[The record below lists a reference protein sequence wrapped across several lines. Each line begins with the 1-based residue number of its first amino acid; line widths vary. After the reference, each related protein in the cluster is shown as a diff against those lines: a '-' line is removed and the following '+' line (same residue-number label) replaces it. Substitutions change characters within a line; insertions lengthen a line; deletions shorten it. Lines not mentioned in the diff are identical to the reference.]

1 MIEVKSKD
9 GLITKCQLS
18 NFDYSGQFM
27 GERTL
32 TATYDSPAIVDFE
45 IDDYVEYRGE
55 KFVIDYDPSISRLAK
70 TLQSGKAI
78 SYQLLFKPFSVEL
91 EDCGFQD
98 YVLYDNQLH
107 YSPSPKFSFVGTAT
121 DMVDRIQANMDR
133 LYPGLWKI
141 EISPSVHTDDK
152 SIEVDNISCWN
163 ALVRL
168 NKEYG
173 LNFSV
178 LGRTVRIGFQADT
191 LNHTFYYGKGN
202 GLYKIDKSVNSDEAI
217 ITRLYAYGSN
227 RNIPE
232 DYNKRATDIVPKKN
246 LMLPGYK
253 DTGINYIESSNIS
266 KYGIREYSVLFDDI
280 YPSIE
285 GVEIPEIGR
294 IDEIVSAEKV
304 TEDTKDKV
312 TFTIEIKDI
321 GFDINDYLTK
331 EKANISIKSGSLIG
345 YEFEIA
351 KVEKTPTGGYKLTL
365 NKSDRDKWIVPNKDQ
380 NLSPGDRFVL
390 LNIKMPEKYV
400 SYAEEK
406 LLVKAKEYLSHYDH
420 ATYTYNIGVDEIFM
434 ARNFNLYQSIREG
447 DKLRLYDA
455 DLAIDYEIIIQS
467 LSIKEGGS
475 VPTYTISLS
484 DQPVAGTID
493 KIWDAIENIK
503 DTGTIAGQGTGT
515 SGGIS
520 TEELNRKY
528 LRKDVDDTDFGNLY
542 LNKNIQSSIYLDG
555 MDGKGWQ
562 ISDVG
567 RATFDSGIY
576 RADLFIGKHIGS
588 ETFISGFTNGIGWDL
603 GPYKRFNAAEVEET
617 KWRLETDD
625 IVVRGSFRAFEMIIS
640 QLRGENDNVTYAG
653 QMKVAF
659 YDPSTNRLYLDTER
673 GILYNPF
680 RPGDILAVQRY
691 GGMPSAGNNYNL
703 IKNYELQVTD
713 AQIGSISDGEDRLDW
728 ISFKNFIGSLTDIA
742 TGDILTRQDSV
753 SDSTRKGIVNI
764 TTINEVGAPY
774 LDVVYGIKTDPLHAT
789 KVRLGNLSGIRTK
802 TNVDLS
808 GVWGLYASGA
818 VLENSTIYLENGET
832 VEQSFTIM
840 NGDLNSKIEG
850 VRNDMSLEKGNILRN
865 SSFSTDTFF
874 WESNNDIH
882 FINVNGAFL
891 WLDGNFYAEKD
902 KVADIYR
909 DGAKN
914 VLRIKHTSIKQKNEY
929 FNLESKE
936 DLVGTYSFS
945 IHYKVVEPGALTIG
959 FAGKELFLQ
968 QQLAVSDKYEKLS
981 KVGIWDGTGDFEM
994 GFTGDILI
1002 YGVSLFNDALSDE
1015 VVKLQ
1020 TQIAQNKEK
1029 IELSATKDYVNE
1041 KTNQIYIHY
1050 DSKLTVTAEQISG
1063 ISTKVDNIN
1072 NTIDTAGW
1080 ITKAEGNTLFASK
1093 TMEDGNKIIS
1103 YINQTATDTTISSS
1117 KINLYGAVTFQM
1129 FDPSLTNKI
1138 NNKADTSDII
1148 DALQNYVTNSDL
1160 DSKLSD
1166 YALASSLEN
1175 LVSSSYLTNALKSY
1189 ATKAYAESEAQSQG
1203 QTVFNTLTD
1212 AMINGKT
1219 TVIGGLISSKILDVD
1234 SIYANQAY
1242 IGNFSI
1248 ENGWF
1253 KSNATA
1259 GQDVGY
1265 IDMRTGSTRIAFGA
1279 DLKPG
1284 SVGGAVTSTAEIT
1297 NGKIAS
1303 SPGGSAYAL
1312 ALKASGDVSTDKHA
1326 IAIDCNGGA
1335 RIRGEFSLIEDL
1347 FVRSADLN
1355 ISNSSC
1361 SSAANLRS
1369 RRTFVYQVSTV
1380 SNIYLPSD
1388 TAIANEFGYFSSGGA
1403 VADHS
1408 VITVRIL
1415 VSRWSAAGINVQCS
1429 IPIVDNNG
1437 NPLKENNAVSYY
1449 NFNMDKGDYAELM
1462 YYNRNW
1468 YLINNNK

>member
-9 GLITKCQLS
+9 GSITKCQLS

-107 YSPSPKFSFVGTAT
+107 YSPSPKFSFVGTAA

-141 EISPSVHTDDK
+141 EISPSVNTDDK

-227 RNIPE
+227 RNIPD

-266 KYGIREYSVLFDDI
+266 KYGVREYSVLFDDI

-406 LLVKAKEYLSHYDH
+406 LLAKAKEYLSHYDH
-420 ATYTYNIGVDEIFM
+420 TTYTYNIGVDEIFM
-434 ARNFNLYQSIREG
+434 ARNFNIYQSIREG

-542 LNKNIQSSIYLDG
+542 MNKNIQSSIYLDG

-640 QLRGENDNVTYAG
+640 QMRGENDNVTYAG

-659 YDPSTNRLYLDTER
+659 YDPSTNRLYLDTEK

-680 RPGDILAVQRY
+680 RAGDILEVQRY

-742 TGDILTRQDSV
+742 TGDVLTRQDSV

-764 TTINEVGAPY
+764 TTINEAGAPY
-774 LDVVYGIKTDPLHAT
+774 LDVVYGIKTDPLNAT

-832 VEQSFTIM
+832 VEQTFTIM
-840 NGDLNSKIEG
+840 NGELNSKIEG
-850 VRNDMSLEKGNILRN
+850 VKNDMSLEKGNILRN

-936 DLVGTYSFS
+936 DIEGTYSFS
-945 IHYKVVEPGALTIG
+945 IHYKVIEPGALTIG

-981 KVGIWDGTGDFEM
+981 KVGIWDGTGAFEM
-994 GFTGDILI
+994 GFTGEILI
-1002 YGVSLFNDALSDE
+1002 YGVSLFNDALSDA

-1020 TQIAQNKEK
+1020 TQITQNEEEIK
-1029 IELSATKDYVNE
+1029 LSATKKYVDEETGKIYTKYDTSLSVKADKAELNSFKDEYDEFNQVVRRDYATQTWTANKINSEVGVIVDGKLTNYSTISQTSNAINAAV
-1041 KTNQIYIHY
+1041 KDLNLGQYATTSWTSNQITNSVK
-1050 DSKLTVTAEQISG
+1050 DL
-1063 ISTKVDNIN
+1063 
-1072 NTIDTAGW
+1072 
-1080 ITKAEGNTLFASK
+1080 ASK
-1093 TMEDGNKIIS
+1093 SEV
-1103 YINQTATDTTISSS
+1103 NQTAE
-1117 KINLYGAVTFQM
+1117 
-1129 FDPSLTNKI
+1129 SLTITINNV
-1138 NNKADTSDII
+1138 NNKADTAKDKA
-1148 DALQNYVTNSDL
+1148 DAAQNSANQNALITDAFYKFGAESMQLNRRIEVGPVKVSGFDAQGGISPNTDDVCFWAGGNYWQATTGAAAVVIRHSGSGYFAHKNISWDNYGNMTFSTSSTGARTFISP
-1160 DSKLSD
+1160 DSKHGSVIQMYD
-1166 YALASSLEN
+1166 S
-1175 LVSSSYLTNALKSY
+1175 KSR
-1189 ATKAYAESEAQSQG
+1189 
-1203 QTVFNTLTD
+1203 
-1212 AMINGKT
+1212 
-1219 TVIGGLISSKILDVD
+1219 LDV
-1234 SIYANQAY
+1234 SIQGATTSGEFPAIGLFAY
-1242 IGNFSI
+1242 SGNTEIYSCGI
-1248 ENGWF
+1248 RPNGCSFNSGMTSQVGLSLGVDNSGHAQIAGNWYSQ
-1253 KSNATA
+1253 SNAPI
-1259 GQDVGY
+1259 G
-1265 IDMRTGSTRIAFGA
+1265 
-1279 DLKPG
+1279 
-1284 SVGGAVTSTAEIT
+1284 
-1297 NGKIAS
+1297 
-1303 SPGGSAYAL
+1303 
-1312 ALKASGDVSTDKHA
+1312 
-1326 IAIDCNGGA
+1326 
-1335 RIRGEFSLIEDL
+1335 
-1347 FVRSADLN
+1347 
-1355 ISNSSC
+1355 
-1361 SSAANLRS
+1361 
-1369 RRTFVYQVSTV
+1369 FVYVD
-1380 SNIYLPSD
+1380 SN
-1388 TAIANEFGYFSSGGA
+1388 N
-1403 VADHS
+1403 
-1408 VITVRIL
+1408 
-1415 VSRWSAAGINVQCS
+1415 C
-1429 IPIVDNNG
+1429 
-1437 NPLKENNAVSYY
+1437 LKI
-1449 NFNMDKGDYAELM
+1449 K
-1462 YYNRNW
+1462 R
-1468 YLINNNK
+1468 